1 MRIYNGEDK
10 QERRRKHYIT
20 PIIFLLAELTIVW
33 LIISIIMV
41 DFNIERWNTFA
52 KIIIL
57 IFGIFFIGKTFKIYA
72 RQKNYKRG
80 K

>member
-1 MRIYNGEDK
+1 MRIYNGEDR

-33 LIISIIMV
+33 LILSIIMV
-41 DFNIERWNTFA
+41 DFNITKWNIFA
-52 KIIIL
+52 KVSLL
-57 IFGIFFIGKTFKIYA
+57 IFGIFFLGKTFKIYA
-72 RQKNYKRG
+72 RQKNYKRE